1 MGQIDGT
8 LIVALAALGLAALA
22 GGFALGAVLN
32 LRTARRAHAALD
44 ADMSEVERTL
54 EALTNKIELATRT
67 AHTARDLVG
76 EANGVVA
83 GLQSSQQ
90 KFRETLAQVGIDLSE
105 AREANAAAI
114 RSAIAE
120 IAELLQGVQV
130 RLGNAERGALD
141 ANRVERIERALLVLA
156 QHAGRGAI
164 VERELEPVSSAPQPL
179 RMLDAA
185 ASSDVALSDDE
196 APSSDSSPLAAS
208 GAFLRE
214 EGGEA
219 PASASGESSAEG
231 ADAGEPDLV
240 MLSPAV
246 PLGAFGAALSAALGA
261 APHWMKPAPRTET
274 LTAEEQRLVDE
285 SAGAPTS

>member
-1 MGQIDGT
+1 MGQVDET
-8 LIVALAALGLAALA
+8 LIVGLYALLLAAIAVGLA
-22 GGFALGAVLN
+22 LGNGADI
-32 LRTARRAHAALD
+32 RAHRRALKAQDED
-44 ADMSEVERTL
+44 ASEIERL
-54 EALTNKIELATRT
+54 LSNKVELATRT

-90 KFRETLAQVGIDLSE
+90 KLRETLAQVGIDLAE

-130 RLGNAERGALD
+130 RLANAERGALD
-141 ANRVERIERALLVLA
+141 ACRIDRIDRIERALLVLA

-164 VERELEPVSSAPQPL
+164 VERELEPASGAPQY
-179 RMLDAA
+179 RSLDAA

-196 APSSDSSPLAAS
+196 APLSENQASSPLAAS

-219 PASASGESSAEG
+219 PASASGESSAES

-246 PLGAFGAALSAALGA
+246 PLGAFGSLLAGA
-261 APHWMKPAPRTET
+261 ANWMKPAPRVEP
-274 LTAEEQRLVDE
+274 LSAEEQRLVDE

>member
-1 MGQIDGT
+1 MGQVDGT
-8 LIVALAALGLAALA
+8 LIVGLVALLLAAIAVGLA
-22 GGFALGAVLN
+22 LGNGADI
-32 LRTARRAHAALD
+32 RAHRRALKAQDED
-44 ADMSEVERTL
+44 ASEIERSV
-54 EALTNKIELATRT
+54 EALSNKVELATRT

-90 KFRETLAQVGIDLSE
+90 KLRETLAQVGIDLSE

-130 RLGNAERGALD
+130 RLANAERGALD
-141 ANRVERIERALLVLA
+141 ASRVDRIERALLVLA
-156 QHAGRGAI
+156 QHAGRDAI
-164 VERELEPVSSAPQPL
+164 VERELEPASSAPQY
-179 RMLDAA
+179 RSLDAA

-196 APSSDSSPLAAS
+196 APLSENQASSPLAAS

-219 PASASGESSAEG
+219 PASASGESSAES
-231 ADAGEPDLV
+231 ADAGGPDLV

-246 PLGAFGAALSAALGA
+246 PLGALSALFGGA
-261 APHWMKPAPRTET
+261 PDWMKPKPRVEP
-274 LTAEEQRLVDE
+274 LSAEEQRLVDE